1 VKTEGILHT
10 VMLILVIIS
19 LVFLTQEKYIIAI
32 VLLYLVLMLNIITMD
47 LPDEK

>member
-1 VKTEGILHT
+1 
-10 VMLILVIIS
+10 MLILVIIS